1 MPAQFYVAEKYVFQI
16 IYVGEWLEAGR
27 MGVLTEKE
35 KFISACQVLVAAS
48 RIFIAA
54 RGVFSCSTSSLVVAC
69 GFSGCSTQA

>member
-1 MPAQFYVAEKYVFQI
+1 
-16 IYVGEWLEAGR
+16 

-35 KFISACQVLVAAS
+35 KFISSLFIWVCQVLVAAS

-54 RGVFSCSTSSLVVAC
+54 HGVFSCSTGSLVVAC

>member
-1 MPAQFYVAEKYVFQI
+1 M
-16 IYVGEWLEAGR
+16 EAGR

-35 KFISACQVLVAAS
+35 KFISSLFIWVCQVLVAAS

-54 RGVFSCSTSSLVVAC
+54 HGVFSCSTGSLVVAC